1 VLGKKPGGAGWVG
14 VVVGGPGW
22 RLPCCFVCCC
32 VITLLAVAL
41 LRGVAWRGIGCP
53 RESSGVRRKTSEPTL
68 QPVECSQ
75 FNVGPPPRQF
85 QNAVPELFTGL
96 YVFRVLG
103 GTPVHLTWRGDL
115 SRLKKTFFGHIA

>member
-1 VLGKKPGGAGWVG
+1 MAGSVSIKAWRGGVG
-14 VVVGGPGW
+14 GGGGGGPGLAPALLF
-22 RLPCCFVCCC
+22 RL
-32 VITLLAVAL
+32 LLRHYAAVAL

-85 QNAVPELFTGL
+85 QNAVPELFTDL
-96 YVFRVLG
+96 CVFRALG
-103 GTPVHLTWRGDL
+103 VPPYARQV
-115 SRLKKTFFGHIA
+115 